1 MPDFYL
7 DDRKTIIECY
17 GDFWHGNPKFFKKG
31 DTTHKN
37 VMVESVWDRDEKR
50 KSIFEMNGY
59 KFISIWEYDIINNLN
74 SVKKIIYENTNT
86 K

>member
-1 MPDFYL
+1 
-7 DDRKTIIECY
+7 
-17 GDFWHGNPKFFKKG
+17 
-31 DTTHKN
+31 
-37 VMVESVWDRDEKR
+37 MVESVWDRDEKR